1 MTDSIGTFLACV
13 LILSNVLGK
22 SNNRSM
28 NCQKSERGNLDFF
41 FLLVRDC
48 MVTYYGGGGG
58 YKTGG
63 RGGGVKFY
71 PYIRGG
77 GWGRSFSHAEGG
89 THKVSG

>member
-58 YKTGG
+58 LQNG
-63 RGGGVKFY
+63 REGGGDVKFY

-77 GWGRSFSHAEGG
+77 GVGEKF
-89 THKVSG
+89 